1 MLVTLDLQN
10 LFVNKKIYLENMNM
24 DKEKIK
30 QVLSRYAG
38 QNLWSEQVQTQ
49 IADDISYLSENN
61 EIPLPPSFNEP
72 TGVNPGEVT
81 TTVEEPEVV
90 EEVKSDEKTDDKF
103 FSDSEEESKPK
114 KFKGISKRKTLTRRN
129 KSVSRSQK

>member
-1 MLVTLDLQN
+1 VTLDLQN

-114 KFKGISKRKTLTRRN
+114 KFKGISKRKPLKRRN